1 MNIANTFN
9 RSFTTIADDIAKLIN
24 PTSNTNLNNKVAVD
38 NIDNYVADDGSK
50 LFFNLIDI
58 PLFECE
64 IWTSFNNLEVSL
76 KKCVFAR

>member
-64 IWTSFNNLEVSL
+64 I
-76 KKCVFAR
+76 